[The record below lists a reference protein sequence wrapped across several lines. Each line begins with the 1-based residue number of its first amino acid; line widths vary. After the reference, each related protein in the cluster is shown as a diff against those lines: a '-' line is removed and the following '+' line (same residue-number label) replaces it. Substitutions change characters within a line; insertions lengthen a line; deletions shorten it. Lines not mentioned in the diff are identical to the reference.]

1 MMSFSSLF
9 YSIFFFY
16 FFKRGVSKD
25 FKTGG
30 VASVSTNFLRLTP
43 DRQSKR
49 GAIWSRKPLGV
60 STFSTTLEFRIS
72 GQGKKFF
79 GDGMALWFSQQAY
92 YVEGDFHGTAEKFTG

>member
-1 MMSFSSLF
+1 
-9 YSIFFFY
+9 
-16 FFKRGVSKD
+16 
-25 FKTGG
+25 
-30 VASVSTNFLRLTP
+30 LTP